1 MLFQT
6 KLIQS
11 ITKELKKELSIEIQ
25 NNGRYS
31 TIKPKADA
39 PNFTSAN
46 FKIINDEYSEFIAYI
61 DDTKRRTL
69 VEEFEGRNEVTAIT
83 QNCEV
88 RIPLNNSERCVRDI
102 VKTLTL
108 AEIER
113 K

>member
-11 ITKELKKELSIEIQ
+11 IAKEVKKELLVEIQ
-25 NNGRYS
+25 NNGHYS
-31 TIKPKADA
+31 TIKPKANA
-39 PNFTSAN
+39 PKFTSAN
-46 FKIINDEYSEFIAYI
+46 FKIVNDEYSEFIAYI
-61 DDTKRRTL
+61 DDTKRRAL

-83 QNCEV
+83 HNCEV
-88 RIPLNNSERCVRDI
+88 RIPLNNTDRCVRD
-102 VKTLTL
+102 VLKTLEL